1 MKKCS
6 KFRVFKKNTYI
17 RNVIKKQRIMKN
29 YKIYLE
35 WKDRCTPCRYIRFE
49 CQVDNF
55 YKALEAAETKIEKLK
70 LQIDMKY
77 EIIKIEKI

>member
-1 MKKCS
+1 MVKGS
-6 KFRVFKKNTYI
+6 KFCVFKKNTYI
-17 RNVIKKQRIMKN
+17 CNVMKKQRITKN
-29 YKIYLE
+29 YKIQLE
-35 WKDRCTPCRYIRFE
+35 RKDRCTPCRYIRFE
-49 CQVDNF
+49 CKVTDF